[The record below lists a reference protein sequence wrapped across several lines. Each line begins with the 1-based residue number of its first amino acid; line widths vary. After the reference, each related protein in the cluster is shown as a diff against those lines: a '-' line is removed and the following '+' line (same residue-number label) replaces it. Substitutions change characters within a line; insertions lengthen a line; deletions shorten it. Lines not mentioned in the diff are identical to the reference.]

1 MNAPKGKAPAPSK
14 VTGAYGEQLSFL
26 PPPPFCPT
34 WPTRGT
40 LADRALALLMAYL
53 KQIEPERD
61 QFEKVAR
68 YDLDALQARLDYLE
82 GHVAELEQRIDE
94 LVP

>member
-1 MNAPKGKAPAPSK
+1 MTRTP
-14 VTGAYGEQLSFL
+14 EQN
-26 PPPPFCPT
+26 
-34 WPTRGT
+34 
-40 LADRALALLMAYL
+40 LAGVMAYL

-82 GHVAELEQRIDE
+82 GHVAALEQRIDE